1 MILILGGT
9 TEGRKAV
16 QVVESAGKPY
26 YYSTVGNEQAIEA
39 VHAIRLTGGMDE
51 EKMAQFCREKK
62 ISLLVDAAHPFAIR
76 LLGRLQRVSSRL
88 RIPVVRLERQYP
100 AHDKRLIWCTDYAA
114 AIDRL
119 RADRDLQ
126 PIGPDR
132 RQDHCETASLLGADA
147 LLVPYPEPERV
158 SFAG

>member
-16 QVVESAGKPY
+16 QVVESAGNPY
-26 YYSTVGNEQAIEA
+26 YYSAVGNEQAIEA

-76 LLGRLQRVSSRL
+76 LRRPLAKVSSSL
-88 RIPVVRLERQYP
+88 RNPVVR
-100 AHDKRLIWCTDYAA
+100 
-114 AIDRL
+114 
-119 RADRDLQ
+119 
-126 PIGPDR
+126 
-132 RQDHCETASLLGADA
+132 
-147 LLVPYPEPERV
+147 
-158 SFAG
+158 

>member
-51 EKMAQFCREKK
+51 EKMAQFCRVK
-62 ISLLVDAAHPFAIR
+62 
-76 LLGRLQRVSSRL
+76 
-88 RIPVVRLERQYP
+88 
-100 AHDKRLIWCTDYAA
+100 
-114 AIDRL
+114 
-119 RADRDLQ
+119 
-126 PIGPDR
+126 
-132 RQDHCETASLLGADA
+132 
-147 LLVPYPEPERV
+147 
-158 SFAG
+158 

>member
-62 ISLLVDAAHPFAIR
+62 ISLLVDAAHP
-76 LLGRLQRVSSRL
+76 
-88 RIPVVRLERQYP
+88 
-100 AHDKRLIWCTDYAA
+100 H
-114 AIDRL
+114 
-119 RADRDLQ
+119 
-126 PIGPDR
+126 
-132 RQDHCETASLLGADA
+132 A
-147 LLVPYPEPERV
+147 LY
-158 SFAG
+158 S

>member
-76 LLGRLQRVSSRL
+76 LHRTLAKVSSRL
-88 RIPVVRLERQYP
+88 MSSLTSLPPSTVERY
-100 AHDKRLIWCTDYAA
+100 AHSGSYKASCL
-114 AIDRL
+114 L
-119 RADRDLQ
+119 PKPP
-126 PIGPDR
+126 PI
-132 RQDHCETASLLGADA
+132 
-147 LLVPYPEPERV
+147 
-158 SFAG
+158 

>member
-62 ISLLVDAAHPFAIR
+62 ISLLVDAAHHSLNTLVMGIMSIAAESFCS
-76 LLGRLQRVSSRL
+76 VSMLSDKATK
-88 RIPVVRLERQYP
+88 RIP
-100 AHDKRLIWCTDYAA
+100 K
-114 AIDRL
+114 
-119 RADRDLQ
+119 
-126 PIGPDR
+126 
-132 RQDHCETASLLGADA
+132 
-147 LLVPYPEPERV
+147 
-158 SFAG
+158 AGKT

>member
-51 EKMAQFCREKK
+51 ATLAHFCREKK
-62 ISLLVDAAHPFAIR
+62 STMLVDAP
-76 LLGRLQRVSSRL
+76 VSGFRSSGWKGNT
-88 RIPVVRLERQYP
+88 P
-100 AHDKRLIWCTDYAA
+100 HMTS
-114 AIDRL
+114 
-119 RADRDLQ
+119 
-126 PIGPDR
+126 G
-132 RQDHCETASLLGADA
+132 
-147 LLVPYPEPERV
+147 
-158 SFAG
+158 

>member
-51 EKMAQFCREKK
+51 ERWHNSAARKK
-62 ISLLVDAAHPFAIR
+62 
-76 LLGRLQRVSSRL
+76 SR
-88 RIPVVRLERQYP
+88 
-100 AHDKRLIWCTDYAA
+100 C
-114 AIDRL
+114 
-119 RADRDLQ
+119 
-126 PIGPDR
+126 
-132 RQDHCETASLLGADA
+132 
-147 LLVPYPEPERV
+147 
-158 SFAG
+158 

>member
-62 ISLLVDAAHPFAIR
+62 ISLLVVASDACKGFLPSPDSGRPVGKAIPR
-76 LLGRLQRVSSRL
+76 
-88 RIPVVRLERQYP
+88 
-100 AHDKRLIWCTDYAA
+100 T
-114 AIDRL
+114 
-119 RADRDLQ
+119 
-126 PIGPDR
+126 
-132 RQDHCETASLLGADA
+132 
-147 LLVPYPEPERV
+147 
-158 SFAG
+158 